1 MPTTS
6 LPYAQLATAAG
17 EDDGEGEDG
26 EEEGS
31 IPSSSK
37 RGLALSASDKWHIVK
52 PLLMR
57 YMLPLC
63 KSTP

>member
-1 MPTTS
+1 M
-6 LPYAQLATAAG
+6 
-17 EDDGEGEDG
+17 EEEG
-26 EEEGS
+26 EEEEAS
-31 IPSSSK
+31 FPSGPR
-37 RGLALSASDKWHIVK
+37 RGIALTAGDKWRIVK

>member
-6 LPYAQLATAAG
+6 LPYAPLATA
-17 EDDGEGEDG
+17 EEEGED
-26 EEEGS
+26 EEASG
-31 IPSSSK
+31 PK
-37 RGLALSASDKWHIVK
+37 RGVALSAGDKWRIVK

-63 KSTP
+63 KSTS